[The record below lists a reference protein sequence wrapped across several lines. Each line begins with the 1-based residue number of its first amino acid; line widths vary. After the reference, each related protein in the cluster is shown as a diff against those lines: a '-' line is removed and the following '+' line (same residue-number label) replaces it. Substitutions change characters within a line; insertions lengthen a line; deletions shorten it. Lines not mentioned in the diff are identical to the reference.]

1 MLKYKMFSWNSK
13 KILITGAGGF
23 IGSHLTERLFE
34 LGAKVRAF
42 VRYTSRSDDGFI
54 KYFSEDL
61 RNNIDIVYGD
71 IKELETVVKAMDG
84 VDIIF
89 NLAALVGIPY
99 SYIHPQEVIETNTI
113 GTMNILMAARDAS
126 IEKIVQTSTSEVYG
140 TARYVPINEEHPK
153 QPQSPYSASKIAAD
167 AIALSFYHSFDLPVA
182 VIRPFNTYGPRQ
194 SDRAVIPSIISQV
207 LTKDRLTLG
216 NTAPTRDFTY
226 VADTVEGFIKVAES
240 KNTIGTEINIGSG
253 KEITIEDLIRK
264 IISLVGRDVVVE
276 HDKER
281 ARPAHSEVERLCADN
296 TRALEILGWTP
307 KVSLTDGLKKTID
320 FIKNNPDFYDPDKY
334 RV

>member
-1 MLKYKMFSWNSK
+1 MFAWDRK
-13 KILITGAGGF
+13 KVLVTGAGGF

-34 LGAKVRAF
+34 LGAKIRAF
-42 VRYTSRSDDGFI
+42 VRYTSRADEGFI
-54 KYFSEDL
+54 KYFSDDL
-61 RNNIDIVYGD
+61 RKNMDIVYGD
-71 IKELETVVKAMDG
+71 IRELETVAKAMDG

-99 SYIHPQEVIETNTI
+99 SYIHPQEVIEANTI
-113 GTMNILMAARDAS
+113 GTLNVLMAARDVG
-126 IEKIVQTSTSEVYG
+126 IEKLVQTSTSEVYG
-140 TARYVPINEEHPK
+140 TARYVPINEDHPK

-194 SDRAVIPSIISQV
+194 SDRAVIPSIISQA

-216 NTAPTRDFTY
+216 NKTPTRDFTF
-226 VADTVEGFIKVAES
+226 VTDTAEGFIKVAES
-240 KNTIGTEINIGSG
+240 ESVGMEINIGSE
-253 KEITIEDLIRK
+253 KEISIEDLARK
-264 IISLVGRDVVVE
+264 IISLVGRDIVVE

-281 ARPAHSEVERLCADN
+281 VRPAHSEVERLCADN
-296 TRALEILGWTP
+296 TRARNVLGWVP
-307 KVSLTDGLKKTID
+307 KVSLTHGLEETIS
-320 FIKNNPDFYDPDKY
+320 FIKSNPGFYDPDKY

>member
-1 MLKYKMFSWNSK
+1 MFAWDRK
-13 KILITGAGGF
+13 KVLVTGAGGF

-34 LGAKVRAF
+34 LGAKIRAF
-42 VRYTSRSDDGFI
+42 VRYTSRADEGFI
-54 KYFSEDL
+54 KYFSDDL
-61 RNNIDIVYGD
+61 RKNMDIVYGD
-71 IKELETVVKAMDG
+71 IRELETVAKAMDG

-99 SYIHPQEVIETNTI
+99 SYIHPQEVIEANTI
-113 GTMNILMAARDAS
+113 GTLNVLMAARDVG
-126 IEKIVQTSTSEVYG
+126 IEKLVQTSTSEVYG
-140 TARYVPINEEHPK
+140 TARYVPINEDHPK

-194 SDRAVIPSIISQV
+194 SDRAVIPSIISQA

-216 NTAPTRDFTY
+216 NTTPTRDFTF
-226 VADTVEGFIKVAES
+226 VTDTAEGFIKVAES
-240 KNTIGTEINIGSG
+240 ESVGMEINIGSG
-253 KEITIEDLIRK
+253 REISIEDLTRK
-264 IISLVGRDVVVE
+264 IISLVGRDIVIE

-281 ARPAHSEVERLCADN
+281 VRPAHSEVQRLCADN
-296 TRALEILGWTP
+296 TRARNVLGWSP
-307 KVSLTDGLKKTID
+307 KVSLTHGLEETIN
-320 FIKNNPDFYDPDKY
+320 FIKDNPGFYDPDKY

>member
-1 MLKYKMFSWNSK
+1 MFAWDRK
-13 KILITGAGGF
+13 KVLVTGAGGF

-34 LGAKVRAF
+34 LGAKIKAF
-42 VRYTSRSDDGFI
+42 VRYTSRADEGFI
-54 KYFSEDL
+54 KYFSDDL
-61 RNNIDIVYGD
+61 RNNMDIVYGD
-71 IKELETVVKAMDG
+71 IRELETVVKAVDG

-99 SYIHPQEVIETNTI
+99 SYIHPQEVIEANTI
-113 GTMNILMAARDAS
+113 GTLNVLTAARDVG
-126 IEKIVQTSTSEVYG
+126 IEKLVQTSTSEVYG
-140 TARYVPINEEHPK
+140 TARYVPITEDHPK

-194 SDRAVIPSIISQV
+194 SDRAVIPSIISQA

-216 NTAPTRDFTY
+216 NTTPTRDFTF
-226 VADTVEGFIKVAES
+226 VTDTAEGFIKVAES
-240 KNTIGTEINIGSG
+240 EKSVGMEINIGSG
-253 KEITIEDLIRK
+253 QEISIEDLIRK
-264 IISLVGRDVVVE
+264 IISLVGRDIVVE

-281 ARPAHSEVERLCADN
+281 VRPAHSEVERLCADN
-296 TRALEILGWTP
+296 TLARNVLGWLP
-307 KVSLTDGLKKTID
+307 KVSLTHGLEETIS
-320 FIKNNPDFYDPDKY
+320 FIKSNPGFYDPEKY

>member
-1 MLKYKMFSWNSK
+1 MFAWDRK
-13 KILITGAGGF
+13 KVLVTGAGGF

-34 LGAKVRAF
+34 LGAKIRAF
-42 VRYTSRSDDGFI
+42 VRYTSRADEGFI
-54 KYFSEDL
+54 KYFSDDL
-61 RNNIDIVYGD
+61 RKHIDIVYGD
-71 IKELETVVKAMDG
+71 IRELETVVKAMDG

-99 SYIHPQEVIETNTI
+99 SYIHPQEVIEANTI
-113 GTMNILMAARDAS
+113 GTLNVLMAARD
-126 IEKIVQTSTSEVYG
+126 IGVEKLVQTSTSEVYG
-140 TARYVPINEEHPK
+140 TARYVPINEDHPK

-216 NTAPTRDFTY
+216 NTTPTRDFTF
-226 VADTVEGFIKVAES
+226 VTDTAEGFIKVAES
-240 KNTIGTEINIGSG
+240 EKSVGMEINIGSG
-253 KEITIEDLIRK
+253 QEISIEDLIRE
-264 IISLVGRDVVVE
+264 IISLVGRDIVIE

-281 ARPAHSEVERLCADN
+281 IRPARSEVERLCADN
-296 TRALEILGWTP
+296 TSARNVLGWSP
-307 KVSLTDGLKKTID
+307 KVSLTHGLEETIN
-320 FIKNNPDFYDPDKY
+320 FIKNNPGFYDPDKY

>member
-1 MLKYKMFSWNSK
+1 MFEWDQK
-13 KILITGAGGF
+13 KVLITGAGGF

-34 LGAKVRAF
+34 LGAKIRAF
-42 VRYTSRSDDGFI
+42 VRYTSRADEGFI

-61 RNNIDIVYGD
+61 RKDIDIVYGD
-71 IKELETVVKAMDG
+71 IRELETIVKAIDG

-99 SYIHPQEVIETNTI
+99 SYIHPQEVIEANTI
-113 GTMNILMAARDAS
+113 GTLNVLMAARDIG
-126 IEKIVQTSTSEVYG
+126 IEKLVQTSTSEVYG

-194 SDRAVIPSIISQV
+194 SDRAVIPSIISQA

-216 NTAPTRDFTY
+216 STTPTRDFTF
-226 VADTVEGFIKVAES
+226 VTDTAEGFIKVAES
-240 KNTIGTEINIGSG
+240 EKSIGIEINIGSG
-253 KEITIEDLIRK
+253 QEISIGNLTRK
-264 IISLVGRDVVVE
+264 IISLVGRDIVIE

-281 ARPAHSEVERLCADN
+281 LRPAHSEVERLCADN
-296 TRALEILGWTP
+296 TRARNVLGWLP
-307 KVSLTDGLKKTID
+307 KVSLTRGLEETIS
-320 FIKNNPDFYDPDKY
+320 FIKSNPGFYDPDKY

>member
-1 MLKYKMFSWNSK
+1 MFAWDRK
-13 KILITGAGGF
+13 KVLVTGAGGF

-34 LGAKVRAF
+34 LGAKIRAF
-42 VRYTSRSDDGFI
+42 VRYTSRADEGFI
-54 KYFSEDL
+54 KYFSDDF
-61 RNNIDIVYGD
+61 RKHMDIVYGD
-71 IKELETVVKAMDG
+71 IRELETVVKAMDG

-99 SYIHPQEVIETNTI
+99 SYIHPQEVIEANTI
-113 GTMNILMAARDAS
+113 GTLNVLMAARDVGV
-126 IEKIVQTSTSEVYG
+126 EKLVQTSTSEVYG
-140 TARYVPINEEHPK
+140 TARYVPINEDHPK

-167 AIALSFYHSFDLPVA
+167 AIALSFYYSFDLPVA

-216 NTAPTRDFTY
+216 NTTPTRDFTF
-226 VADTVEGFIKVAES
+226 VTDTAEGFIKVAGSEKS
-240 KNTIGTEINIGSG
+240 VGMEINIGSG
-253 KEITIEDLIRK
+253 QEISIEDLIKK
-264 IISLVGRDVVVE
+264 IISLVGRDIVIE

-281 ARPAHSEVERLCADN
+281 VRPAHSEVERLCADN
-296 TRALEILGWTP
+296 TSARNVLGWSP
-307 KVSLTDGLKKTID
+307 KVSLTHGLEETIN
-320 FIKNNPDFYDPDKY
+320 FIKNNPGFYDPDKY

>member
-1 MLKYKMFSWNSK
+1 MFAWDRK
-13 KILITGAGGF
+13 KVLVTGAGGF

-34 LGAKVRAF
+34 LGAKIRAF
-42 VRYTSRSDDGFI
+42 VRYTSRADEGFI
-54 KYFSEDL
+54 KYFSDDL
-61 RNNIDIVYGD
+61 RKHIDIVYGD
-71 IKELETVVKAMDG
+71 IRELETIVKAMDG

-99 SYIHPQEVIETNTI
+99 SYIHPQEVIEANTI
-113 GTMNILMAARDAS
+113 GTLNVLMAARD
-126 IEKIVQTSTSEVYG
+126 IGVEKLVQTSTSEVYG
-140 TARYVPINEEHPK
+140 TARYVPINEDHPK

-216 NTAPTRDFTY
+216 NTTPTRDFTF
-226 VADTVEGFIKVAES
+226 VTDTAEGFIKVAES
-240 KNTIGTEINIGSG
+240 EKSVGMEINIGSG
-253 KEITIEDLIRK
+253 QEISIEDLIRE
-264 IISLVGRDVVVE
+264 IISLVGRDIVIE

-281 ARPAHSEVERLCADN
+281 IRPARSEVERLCADN
-296 TRALEILGWTP
+296 TSARNVLGWSP
-307 KVSLTDGLKKTID
+307 KVSLTHGLEETIN
-320 FIKNNPDFYDPDKY
+320 FIKNNPGFYDPDKY

>member
-1 MLKYKMFSWNSK
+1 MFAWDK
-13 KILITGAGGF
+13 KKVLVTGAGGF

-42 VRYTSRSDDGFI
+42 VRYTSRSDEGFI

-61 RNNIDIVYGD
+61 RKNIDIVYGD
-71 IKELETVVKAMDG
+71 IRELETVVKAMDG

-99 SYIHPQEVIETNTI
+99 SYIHPQEVIEANTI
-113 GTMNILMAARDAS
+113 GTLNILMAARDAG
-126 IEKIVQTSTSEVYG
+126 IEKLVQTSTSEVYG
-140 TARYVPINEEHPK
+140 TARYVPIKEEHPK

-194 SDRAVIPSIISQV
+194 SDRAVIPSIISQA

-216 NTAPTRDFTY
+216 NTTPTRDFTF
-226 VADTVEGFIKVAES
+226 VTDTAEGFIKVAES
-240 KNTIGTEINIGSG
+240 EKSVGMEINVGSG
-253 KEITIEDLIRK
+253 QEISIEDLIKK
-264 IISLVGRDVVVE
+264 IISLVGRDIVVE
-276 HDKER
+276 RDKER
-281 ARPAHSEVERLCADN
+281 IRPSHSEVERLCADN
-296 TRALEILGWTP
+296 TNARNLLGWLP
-307 KVSLTDGLKKTID
+307 KISLTQGLEKTIS
-320 FIKNNPDFYDPDKY
+320 FIKSNPGFYDPDKY

>member
-1 MLKYKMFSWNSK
+1 MFAWDRK
-13 KILITGAGGF
+13 KVLVTGAGGF

-34 LGAKVRAF
+34 LGAKISAF
-42 VRYTSRSDDGFI
+42 VRYTSRADEGFI
-54 KYFSEDL
+54 KYFSDDL
-61 RNNIDIVYGD
+61 RKNMDILYGD
-71 IKELETVVKAMDG
+71 IRELETVVKAMDG

-113 GTMNILMAARDAS
+113 GTLNVLMAARDVG
-126 IEKIVQTSTSEVYG
+126 IEKLVQTSTSEVYG
-140 TARYVPINEEHPK
+140 TARYVPINEDHPK

-194 SDRAVIPSIISQV
+194 SDRAVIPSIISQA

-216 NTAPTRDFTY
+216 NTTPTRDFTF
-226 VADTVEGFIKVAES
+226 VTDTVEGFIKVAES
-240 KNTIGTEINIGSG
+240 ESVGMEINIGSRQ
-253 KEITIEDLIRK
+253 EISIEDLTRK
-264 IISLVGRDVVVE
+264 IISLVGRDIVVE

-281 ARPAHSEVERLCADN
+281 VRPAHSEVERLCADN
-296 TRALEILGWTP
+296 TRARNVLGWLP
-307 KVSLTDGLKKTID
+307 KVSLTRGLEETIS
-320 FIKNNPDFYDPDKY
+320 FIKSNPGFYDPDKY

>member
-1 MLKYKMFSWNSK
+1 MFAWDRK
-13 KILITGAGGF
+13 KVLVTGAGGF

-42 VRYTSRSDDGFI
+42 VRYTSRADEGFI
-54 KYFSEDL
+54 KYFSDDL
-61 RNNIDIVYGD
+61 RKHMDIVYGD
-71 IKELETVVKAMDG
+71 IRELETVVKAMDG

-113 GTMNILMAARDAS
+113 GTLNILMAARD
-126 IEKIVQTSTSEVYG
+126 ICVEKLVQTSTSEVYV
-140 TARYVPINEEHPK
+140 TAIYVPINEDHPK

-194 SDRAVIPSIISQV
+194 SDRAVIPSIISQA

-216 NTAPTRDFTY
+216 NTTPTRDFTF
-226 VADTVEGFIKVAES
+226 VTDTAEGFIEVAES
-240 KNTIGTEINIGSG
+240 ESVGMEINIGSG
-253 KEITIEDLIRK
+253 QEISIEDLIRK
-264 IISLVGRDVVVE
+264 IISLVGRDIVVE

-281 ARPAHSEVERLCADN
+281 VRPAHSEVERLCADN
-296 TRALEILGWTP
+296 TWARNVLGWSP
-307 KVSLTDGLKKTID
+307 KVSLTHGLEETIS
-320 FIKNNPDFYDPDKY
+320 FIKSNPGFYDPDKY

>member
-1 MLKYKMFSWNSK
+1 MFSWKSK
-13 KILITGAGGF
+13 NVLITGAGGF

-71 IKELETVVKAMDG
+71 IKELETVAKAMDG
-84 VDIIF
+84 INIIF

-113 GTMNILMAARDAS
+113 GTMNILMAARDAG
-126 IEKIVQTSTSEVYG
+126 IEKLIQTSTSEVYG
-140 TARYVPINEEHPK
+140 TARYVPINEDHLK

-207 LTKDRLTLG
+207 LTKDKLTLG
-216 NTAPTRDFTY
+216 NTTPTRDFTF
-226 VADTVEGFIKVAES
+226 VTDTAEGFIKVAES
-240 KNTIGTEINIGSG
+240 QKSIGTEINIGSG
-253 KEITIEDLIRK
+253 KEISIEDLIRK
-264 IISLVGRDVVVE
+264 IISLVGREIVIE
-276 HDKER
+276 HDTER
-281 ARPAHSEVERLCADN
+281 VRPAHSEVERLCADN
-296 TRALEILGWTP
+296 TKANNVLGWSP
-307 KVSLTDGLKKTID
+307 KISLTQGLEKTIS
-320 FIKNNPDFYDPDKY
+320 FVKNNPDFYNPDKY